1 MSFVML
7 AIGRGVSA
15 SRAASVR
22 PSTELST
29 M

>member
-7 AIGRGVSA
+7 AIARGVSA

-22 PSTELST
+22 PSTALSRT
-29 M
+29 